1 MAFPNLLK
9 RLFDTNGAG
18 VTLRGDIMPFSA
30 EAPKAGGTASAG
42 TSNTVARADHV
53 HPAQTIGTASGTVSG
68 TTKLSDA
75 TNSTSGADSGVAAT
89 PKAVKAAYD
98 KAVEAKN
105 AADAAASSIDPWN
118 IFPMRVPIAVD
129 GVTFGGSDG
138 RRAIMPGETVA
149 RENWI
154 ICDGGSD
161 GNGGSVPNLL
171 GRMILGASDAYPAGS
186 TGGSETHTHSVSGT
200 VGSTTLSVA
209 QMPSHT
215 HTWRRIGDDGN
226 GSGMDA
232 SIISYNDPGWLNNN
246 PLNTSGS
253 SRSHTHT
260 LDGSSG
266 EATSLPPYYALS
278 YIMRIA

>member
-9 RLFDTNGAG
+9 RLFNTDGAG

-30 EAPKAGGTASAG
+30 EAPKAGGTASVG
-42 TSNTVARADHV
+42 TSNTVARGDHV

-105 AADAAASSIDPWN
+105 AAEATSSIDPWN

-161 GNGGSVPNLL
+161 GKGGTVPTLR
-171 GRMILGASDAYPAGS
+171 GRMILGASDEQAAGF
-186 TGGSETHTHSVSGT
+186 TGGSETHSHSMSGT
-200 VGSTTLSVA
+200 VGETTLSTK

-215 HTWRRIGDDGN
+215 HGYRKVTSWSGWHGKNDGN
-226 GSGMDA
+226 DCKPPRDGQPTDA
-232 SIISYNDPGWLNNN
+232 SGGSQAHTHALSGAK
-246 PLNTSGS
+246 SGS
-253 SRSHTHT
+253 AST
-260 LDGSSG
+260 
-266 EATSLPPYYALS
+266 LPPYYALT

>member
-30 EAPKAGGTASAG
+30 VAPKAGGTASAG
-42 TSNTVARADHV
+42 TSNTVARGDHV

-215 HTWRRIGDDGN
+215 HTFNKGTYGDIAEAR
-226 GSGMDA
+226 GSANSGKQTTDA
-232 SIISYNDPGWLNNN
+232 TG
-246 PLNTSGS
+246 GS
-253 SRSHTHT
+253 QAHTHS
-260 LDGSSG
+260 LS
-266 EATSLPPYYALS
+266 EAKSDSASNLPPYYALS
-278 YIMRIA
+278 YIMRCA

>member
-9 RLFDTNGAG
+9 RLFDTDGAG

-30 EAPKAGGTASAG
+30 EAPKAGGTASVG
-42 TSNTVARADHV
+42 TSNTVARGDHV

-98 KAVEAKN
+98 KAVEAKS
-105 AADAAASSIDPWN
+105 AAEATSSIDPWN

-149 RENWI
+149 REDWI
-154 ICDGGSD
+154 LCDGGSD
-161 GNGGSVPNLL
+161 GKGGTVPDLR
-171 GRMILGASDAYPAGS
+171 GRMIRGASDSVPAGT

-200 VGSTTLSVA
+200 VGSTTLRVA

-215 HTWRRIGDDGN
+215 HTFDKGTYGN
-226 GSGMDA
+226 IAEAKGSANSGKQTTDA
-232 SIISYNDPGWLNNN
+232 TGSSQAHTHSLSGAK
-246 PLNTSGS
+246 SGS
-253 SRSHTHT
+253 ASN
-260 LDGSSG
+260 
-266 EATSLPPYYALS
+266 LPPYYALS

>member
-98 KAVEAKN
+98 KAVEAKS
-105 AADAAASSIDPWN
+105 AASTIFSGTDPGQ
-118 IFPMRVPIAVD
+118 VPASTSEETGKVLR
-129 GVTFGGSDG
+129 SDG
-138 RRAIMPGETVA
+138 MWNNTSLDPISEKAQALGDTTDNKAIDVSKGAYITCTITGNTTFSFTGVPQTGATVVVMQLT
-149 RENWI
+149 
-154 ICDGGSD
+154 
-161 GNGGSVPNLL
+161 NGGAYTITWPSSIKWSGGKAPKFTASGIDIVILTTNDAGATWYGIVNLK
-171 GRMILGASDAYPAGS
+171 Y
-186 TGGSETHTHSVSGT
+186 V
-200 VGSTTLSVA
+200 
-209 QMPSHT
+209 
-215 HTWRRIGDDGN
+215 
-226 GSGMDA
+226 
-232 SIISYNDPGWLNNN
+232 
-246 PLNTSGS
+246 
-253 SRSHTHT
+253 
-260 LDGSSG
+260 
-266 EATSLPPYYALS
+266 
-278 YIMRIA
+278 

>member
-9 RLFDTNGAG
+9 RLFDTDGAG

-30 EAPKAGGTASAG
+30 EAPKAGGTASVG
-42 TSNTVARADHV
+42 TSNTVARGDHV
-53 HPAQTIGTASGTVSG
+53 HPAQTIGTASRTVSG

-105 AADAAASSIDPWN
+105 VAEATSSIDPWN

-138 RRAIMPGETVA
+138 RRAIMPGETEA
-149 RENWI
+149 REDWI
-154 ICDGGSD
+154 LCDGGSD
-161 GNGGSVPNLL
+161 GKGGTVPDLR
-171 GRMILGASDAYPAGS
+171 GRMILGASDEHTAGS
-186 TGGSETHTHSVSGT
+186 TGGSETHSHSISGT
-200 VGSTTLSVA
+200 VGATTLSVE

-215 HTWRRIGDDGN
+215 HTFDKGTYGN
-226 GSGMDA
+226 IAEAKGSANSGKQTTDA
-232 SIISYNDPGWLNNN
+232 TGGSQAHTHSLSGAK
-246 PLNTSGS
+246 SGS
-253 SRSHTHT
+253 ASN
-260 LDGSSG
+260 
-266 EATSLPPYYALS
+266 LPPYYALS

>member
-98 KAVEAKN
+98 KAVEAKS
-105 AADAAASSIDPWN
+105 AASV
-118 IFPMRVPIAVD
+118 IFSGTAPGLVPASTSEETGKVLR
-129 GVTFGGSDG
+129 SDG
-138 RRAIMPGETVA
+138 MWNNTSLDPISEKAQALGNTTGNKAIDVSKGAYITCTVTGA
-149 RENWI
+149 TTFSFT
-154 ICDGGSD
+154 DVPQTGATVVVMQLT
-161 GNGGSVPNLL
+161 NGGAYTITWPSTIKWAGGTAPKFTASGIDIVVLTTHDAGATWYGIVNLK
-171 GRMILGASDAYPAGS
+171 
-186 TGGSETHTHSVSGT
+186 
-200 VGSTTLSVA
+200 
-209 QMPSHT
+209 
-215 HTWRRIGDDGN
+215 
-226 GSGMDA
+226 
-232 SIISYNDPGWLNNN
+232 
-246 PLNTSGS
+246 
-253 SRSHTHT
+253 
-260 LDGSSG
+260 
-266 EATSLPPYYALS
+266 YA
-278 YIMRIA
+278 